1 VYDNDEAERTG
12 GPNLPTDGLRRHSRV
27 TSVVGAAAEQQA
39 QVEETMAGTS
49 ARPTEAQVEAFSK
62 KLKAYGDTLPEDEQ
76 RLLNSM
82 FIAVLGKQD
91 GKEEDVHGFWYA
103 YPYAGWY
110 GSPWGYS
117 YSYYYPR
124 YW

>member
-1 VYDNDEAERTG
+1 MEDT
-12 GPNLPTDGLRRHSRV
+12 
-27 TSVVGAAAEQQA
+27 
-39 QVEETMAGTS
+39 TMAET
-49 ARPTEAQVEAFSK
+49 ATRPTEAQVEAFVT
-62 KLKAYGDTLPEDEQ
+62 KLRTYGDTLPEDEQ

-82 FIAVLGKQD
+82 FAAALGKQE
-91 GKEEDVHGFWYA
+91 GKEEEVKAYWYA

-110 GSPWGYS
+110 GSPWGAS

>member
-1 VYDNDEAERTG
+1 
-12 GPNLPTDGLRRHSRV
+12 
-27 TSVVGAAAEQQA
+27 
-39 QVEETMAGTS
+39 MASTS
-49 ARPTEAQVEAFSK
+49 ARPTEAQVEAFIK
-62 KLKAYGDTLPEDEQ
+62 KLRGYGESLPEDEQ

-82 FIAVLGKQD
+82 MAAAIGKQE
-91 GKEEDVHGFWYA
+91 GKEEDIQSYWYA

-110 GSPWGYS
+110 GSPWGAS

>member
-1 VYDNDEAERTG
+1 
-12 GPNLPTDGLRRHSRV
+12 
-27 TSVVGAAAEQQA
+27 
-39 QVEETMAGTS
+39 MAGTS
-49 ARPTEAQVEAFSK
+49 ARPTEAQVEAFVNK
-62 KLKAYGDTLPEDEQ
+62 MRAYRDTLPEDEQ

-82 FIAVLGKQD
+82 LYAALGKQEAKD
-91 GKEEDVHGFWYA
+91 EDVHSYWYA

>member
-1 VYDNDEAERTG
+1 MAET
-12 GPNLPTDGLRRHSRV
+12 
-27 TSVVGAAAEQQA
+27 A
-39 QVEETMAGTS
+39 

-82 FIAVLGKQD
+82 FCAALGKQE
-91 GKEEDVHGFWYA
+91 GKEEEVHSYWYA

-110 GSPWGYS
+110 GSPWGATYGA
-117 YSYYYPR
+117 YYPR